1 MYVYIDGARLPN
13 ALVAMNT
20 TLKEMI
26 EETDVDA
33 FSFGGTKAGAMFGEM
48 VVFRRKEHFAA
59 LDYLQ
64 KQALQHMDKSKFLGA
79 QMECLLEKE
88 LWKKNAQHANAT
100 AKYLSEKMLEKD
112 IKPYYPVDT
121 NMLFCVLTEAQ
132 VEKLNRLYDVS
143 YWDIENK
150 VVRLATTFSTS
161 YTSIDE
167 LVSLL

>member
-1 MYVYIDGARLPN
+1 
-13 ALVAMNT
+13 
-20 TLKEMI
+20 
-26 EETDVDA
+26 
-33 FSFGGTKAGAMFGEM
+33 
-48 VVFRRKEHFAA
+48 
-59 LDYLQ
+59 
-64 KQALQHMDKSKFLGA
+64 
-79 QMECLLEKE
+79 
-88 LWKKNAQHANAT
+88 
-100 AKYLSEKMLEKD
+100 MLEKD
-112 IKPYYPVDT
+112 INPYYPVDT